1 VKIIR
6 RRLASG
12 EVKEYRYPRDHKP
25 RARKPF
31 DPDKWNHVP
40 NWTFANMVRDA
51 RQLVGMSKRQV
62 AELMSVEID
71 VSYITHIER
80 HGYTPTVAIVDALAG
95 VLDASLDV
103 FRFAAGYAPA
113 TFHGWDAERIGD
125 CIYGTL
131 EDVAQGLR
139 PELLEALSAIAA
151 CGPETQREG
160 AGVISNLVAVMQ
172 ERRQQR
178 AS

>member
-1 VKIIR
+1 MSDTPQKVVR
-6 RRLASG
+6 RRLRSG
-12 EVKEYRYPRDHKP
+12 ETKEYAYPRGAHKGIGDDP
-25 RARKPF
+25 NWEFANLVRSARKRLGF
-31 DPDKWNHVP
+31 SHE
-40 NWTFANMVRDA
+40 R
-51 RQLVGMSKRQV
+51 V
-62 AELMSVEID
+62 ADLSSVD
-71 VSYITHIER
+71 FHCSYLCQIER
-80 HGYTPTVAIVDALAG
+80 SGYVPAVHIIDALAG
-95 VLDASLDV
+95 VLELDLNHV
-103 FRFAAGYAPA
+103 RHLTGYAPA

-151 CGPETQREG
+151 CGPQTQREG
-160 AGVISNLVAVMQ
+160 AGVISSLVAVMQ